1 MRLSVSGGTATG
13 ESTRNDSL
21 DSLTRMM
28 PGSPGDFKVAAA
40 WTVDDPHVLGKFVKP
55 GGPNKGAG
63 ICETYRLTGRDSQ
76 NIRLTETLLVIM
88 LSV

>member
-55 GGPNKGAG
+55 GGPTRVQASARRTALPDGTAR
-63 ICETYRLTGRDSQ
+63 IFASQ
-76 NIRLTETLLVIM
+76 KRY
-88 LSV
+88 